1 MNSHQQIIKKINEYS
16 INEMP
21 FLFIVDFEM
30 QKPVLIQ
37 TEELEKEHIRISFPQ
52 FTNVSRQL
60 DKEKEVRLTE
70 IIPLEKEIYQNRF
83 ERVMQHLKY
92 GNSYLTN
99 LTGKTEI
106 KTDATLNEI
115 FESAKALYKIKYKDE
130 WVCFSPESF
139 IKIKEGEI
147 FSFPMKGT
155 IDASFPNAEQV
166 LLEDRKEIAEHYT
179 IVDLIRNDL
188 SIVSENVT
196 VEKFRYVDK
205 IRSNEKSLL
214 QVSSKISGKLPE
226 NHQEHLGEIIF
237 SLLPAGSVSGAPKKK
252 TVEIIQEAENGPRGY
267 YTGVAFYFDGKN
279 TDSCVL
285 IRFIEKT
292 GNHLFYRS
300 GGGITVNSEMEKE
313 YQELID
319 KIYVPIH

>member
-1 MNSHQQIIKKINEYS
+1 
-16 INEMP
+16 
-21 FLFIVDFEM
+21 M
-30 QKPVLIQ
+30 QKPVLVK
-37 TEELEKEHIRISFPQ
+37 TAELEKEHIKLSFPQ
-52 FTNVSRQL
+52 FSNVLQQPG
-60 DKEKEVRLTE
+60 KEKGIRLTRVN
-70 IIPLEKEIYQNRF
+70 PVKKETYQNGF
-83 ERVMQHLKY
+83 DIVMQHLKY

-106 KTDATLNEI
+106 KADATLSEI
-115 FESAKALYKIKYKDE
+115 FESAKALYKIRYKDE

-139 IKIKEGEI
+139 IKIQENEI
-147 FSFPMKGT
+147 FSYPMKGT
-155 IDASFPNAEQV
+155 IDANLPDAERI

-188 SIVSENVT
+188 SMVSDQVT
-196 VEKFRYVDK
+196 VEKFRYVEK
-205 IRSNEKSLL
+205 ILSNEKSLL
-214 QVSSKISGKLPE
+214 QVSSKIKGRLSEDHKA
-226 NHQEHLGEIIF
+226 HLGEILF

-252 TVEIIQEAENGPRGY
+252 TVEIIQEAETGPRGY

-292 GNHLFYRS
+292 GKQLFYHS

-313 YQELID
+313 YQELTD